1 MFVPA
6 GKMLD
11 LFFATGQ
18 DLGVICADGKSRGSF
33 SAGRQRPTLFAPT
46 VSRVCICTPGQRVAC
61 VHTLQN
67 AQKQGGD
74 GHWRVSK
81 GPLAP
86 RSNGD
91 QLKAWKLKVE
101 FEDG

>member
-1 MFVPA
+1 M
-6 GKMLD
+6 
-11 LFFATGQ
+11 
-18 DLGVICADGKSRGSF
+18 
-33 SAGRQRPTLFAPT
+33 
-46 VSRVCICTPGQRVAC
+46 
-61 VHTLQN
+61 HTLQN

-74 GHWRVSK
+74 GHRRVSK
-81 GPLAP
+81 GPLAS